1 MKITKR
7 DEDQMPTWIPRATFT
22 VIGAVL
28 LTYVSIKILGRVEQ
42 LVSWLIM
49 ALFLSFAIEPVVNTL
64 EKRGWKRGA
73 ATGLILGGLILLL
86 LVLVGAMV
94 PLVIS
99 QVKDLVASAPIW
111 VNRISDTLNNWFGV
125 HITTEQLLDKIQS
138 ANLSLASTTTNIA
151 GNLLT
156 ITTKIVSAVF
166 ETVTVFLFTYYLVSE
181 GPKVRRKLLTLLP
194 KRQQKIVLET
204 WEIAID
210 KTGGYLYSRLALG
223 VISSIAALIVLSII
237 GVPFA
242 LPLALW
248 FGFISQFI
256 PVVGTYIAAAIP
268 ILVALLENPW
278 SALVFLIY
286 IVLYQQIENYV
297 LSPKITAHTM
307 QLHPAVAIIAALAG
321 GSIKGALGA
330 FLALPLA
337 AIIQSSVGTYL
348 IRHDVIE
355 ADGDLLGIDADD
367 AAKIHKISDKN

>member
-1 MKITKR
+1 MKTTKH

-28 LTYVSIKILGRVEQ
+28 VTYVSLKILGRVEE

-64 EKRGWKRGA
+64 ERRGWKRGA

-99 QVKDLVASAPIW
+99 QVRDLVASAPTW
-111 VNRISDTLNNWFGV
+111 VTRVSNTLNDMFGIK
-125 HITTEQLLDKIQS
+125 ITTQQILSKIQT
-138 ANLSLASTTTNIA
+138 ANISLASGATNIA
-151 GNLLT
+151 GNLVT
-156 ITTKIVSAVF
+156 VSTKIIGAIF
-166 ETVTVFLFTYYLVSE
+166 QTATVFLFTYYLVSD
-181 GPKVRRKLLTLLP
+181 GPAVRRKLLTLLP

-204 WEIAID
+204 WEIAIE
-210 KTGGYLYSRLALG
+210 KTGGYLYSRIALG

-237 GVPFA
+237 HVPFA

-278 SALVFLIY
+278 SALIFLIY
-286 IVLYQQIENYV
+286 VIFYQQIENYL

-307 QLHPAVAIIAALAG
+307 QLHPAVAIIAVLAG

-337 AIIQSSVGTYL
+337 AIIQASVGTYL

-355 ADGDLLGIDADD
+355 ADGDLLGVDADEVTKSKKHTD
-367 AAKIHKISDKN
+367 